1 MPTTTVSDTE
11 INCPSDIINSLRRGL
26 IILELLATEPEGLL
40 AKTVGFRTGLNL
52 STCYHL
58 LNTLV
63 AAGYVIKQPE
73 TQRFA
78 LTGKVSFPG
87 YTSLE
92 QARLVPQLLPHLN
105 ALREITSETA
115 YLSVRQGDEIVVSA
129 IVESPMALRVSLLHV
144 GFSGAAHAMAL
155 GKAILAYLPER
166 DVSAYL
172 ARFGMPALTQKTI
185 ADGETLISELTTVAQ
200 QGYSVDL
207 EEFAPGVC
215 CIGAPIF
222 GIAGRIVGSLAISL
236 PKSRYDSGSATLIEQ
251 VVATANAATR
261 ALTVL
266 CYTAPKE
273 AKSPSALGAR
283 RQYPVLS
290 HR

>member
-1 MPTTTVSDTE
+1 MPSTTVSDSE

-78 LTGKVSFPG
+78 LTGKVSFPAF
-87 YTSLE
+87 TSLE
-92 QARLVPQLLPHLN
+92 QARLVPQLLPHLHS
-105 ALREITSETA
+105 LRDITSETA
-115 YLSVRQGDEIVVSA
+115 YLSLRQGDEIVVSA
-129 IVESPMALRVSLLHV
+129 IVESPLALRVSLLHV

-172 ARFGMPALTQKTI
+172 VRFGMPALTANTI
-185 ADGETLISELTTVAQ
+185 SDGATLSSELATVAQ
-200 QGYSVDL
+200 QGYSIDL

-222 GIAGRIVGSLAISL
+222 GVAGRIVGSLAISL
-236 PKSRYDSGSATLIEQ
+236 PKSRYDSGSATLIQQ

-261 ALTVL
+261 ALTIL
-266 CYTAPKE
+266 RYTAPEE
-273 AKSPSALGAR
+273 AKPMPNGVR
-283 RQYPVLS
+283 RQHPILS

>member
-1 MPTTTVSDTE
+1 MNTVSNSE
-11 INCPSDIINSLRRGL
+11 INFPGDIINSLWRGL
-26 IILELLATEPEGLL
+26 TILELLATEPEGLL
-40 AKTVGFRTGLNL
+40 AKGVSFRTGLNL

-63 AAGYVIKQPE
+63 AAGYVTKQSN

-78 LTGKVSFPG
+78 MTGKVSFPS

-92 QARLVPQLLPHLN
+92 QARIVPTLLPQLH
-105 ALREITSETA
+105 ALRDITAETA
-115 YLSVRQGDEIVVSA
+115 YLSLRHGEEIVVSA
-129 IVESPMALRVSLLHV
+129 IVESPHALRVSLLHV
-144 GFSGAAHAMAL
+144 GYSGAAHAMAL

-166 DVSAYL
+166 DVSTYL
-172 ARFGMPALTQKTI
+172 AQFGMPALTQHTI
-185 ADGETLISELTTVAQ
+185 SNGSALSTELTKVADK
-200 QGYSVDL
+200 GYSLDL

-222 GIAGRIVGSLAISL
+222 GVAGRIIGSLAISL
-236 PKSRYDSGSATLIEQ
+236 PKSRFDAGSETLIQQ
-251 VVATANAATR
+251 VMTTATAATR

-266 CYTAPKE
+266 RYTAPE
-273 AKSPSALGAR
+273 ENRPVASSGAR
-283 RQYPVLS
+283 RAQSVLS